1 MGAVPSPPEGPE
13 PGQTGSPS
21 RNRHNPLSSALWTW
35 APPTSWDL
43 LRHPGGLTP
52 RRPRPS
58 SPPPQQLVGCPRVR
72 AAGAQTQQLR
82 STARR
87 RQPAACFREE
97 VGDCPCVRESSHRS
111 RVRTDLAL
119 AGRLGRLGQLG
130 SVHQKV
136 AAPSL
141 VRAHT

>member
-43 LRHPGGLTP
+43 LRHPGGLGHHHP
-52 RRPRPS
+52 HPSNWWAAPESGPPGPRPS
-58 SPPPQQLVGCPRVR
+58 NG
-72 AAGAQTQQLR
+72 AALHAGD
-82 STARR
+82 R
-87 RQPAACFREE
+87 RQPASEKRF
-97 VGDCPCVRESSHRS
+97 GDCPCVRESSHRS

-119 AGRLGRLGQLG
+119 AGRLGRLGRLG